1 MNTLDN
7 YNIVNQ
13 ALGELIRIAYLTKRC
28 YVKFRIEPKNDYHFY
43 DPSLCPSVIV
53 SVNTGE
59 EGYIVDDFTLSIS
72 LFLDGFHENESKEL
86 FELLNNS
93 KLKSY
98 FKDFPEKF
106 AYGPFYANVGKDFKV
121 IAGLVIQIL
130 YTLSKCQDIEVTPE
144 FNAFWEI
151 PHKEK
156 LENLILNPTEVSLA
170 VKNAF
175 EKGLSLIDIT
185 SIRMDILRE
194 RIEGYDY
201 LGDVGINNENEG
213 EYLAYITIA
222 PIKNRSLD
230 LIIRDL
236 KQNYGLQFLEGC
248 HIMRNTFELRMTFQ
262 KDKKEYFLQFIT
274 DLFRIFYPSLK
285 PNDIAAKLTYDNFIS
300 KPTLFLQYLFHSD
313 GSGPSETELKY
324 GRLLIE
330 NLEVEE
336 DEDELYD
343 HMDD

>member
-1 MNTLDN
+1 MDVFTKIEN
-7 YNIVNQ
+7 
-13 ALGELIRIAYLTKRC
+13 ALGELVRLAYLTNRC

-43 DPSLCPSVIV
+43 DPTLCPSVIV

-98 FKDFPEKF
+98 FKDFPEEF

-130 YTLSKCQDIEVTPE
+130 YTISKCQNIEVTPE
-144 FNAFWEI
+144 FNAFWEM
-151 PHKEK
+151 PHKENLEK
-156 LENLILNPTEVSLA
+156 LIVNSTEVSLA

-175 EKGLSLIDIT
+175 EKGLPLIDIT

-201 LGDVGINNENEG
+201 LGDVGINNEDEG
-213 EYLAYITIA
+213 EYRAFITIA

-236 KQNYGLQFLEGC
+236 KYYGLQFLEGC
-248 HIMRNTFELRMTFQ
+248 HLMNNTLELSLTFR
-262 KDKKEYFLQFIT
+262 KDKVEYFLQFIT

-285 PNDIAAKLTYDNFIS
+285 PNDIAAELTYDNFIS
-300 KPTLFLQYLFHSD
+300 KPTVFLQYLFHSD
-313 GSGPSETELKY
+313 GSGPSATELKY

-330 NLEVEE
+330 NWEVEE
-336 DEDELYD
+336 DEDEWYNQ
-343 HMDD
+343 MDD